1 LERKEEEREKEN
13 IKLKEEKK
21 KEDITIIIKQKN
33 TWENVRELTKV
44 LSIYVVSIFLMSNKQ
59 LTT

>member
-1 LERKEEEREKEN
+1 MERKEEEREKEN
-13 IKLKEEKK
+13 IKLEEEKK